1 MVGQISLGILTFWSV
16 SWELAPI
23 VVGAFAELVVVHIE
37 EVAVGRIEVEPVGIV
52 VEPQMVVHKPV
63 VVEL

>member
-1 MVGQISLGILTFWSV
+1 
-16 SWELAPI
+16 
-23 VVGAFAELVVVHIE
+23 VHIE